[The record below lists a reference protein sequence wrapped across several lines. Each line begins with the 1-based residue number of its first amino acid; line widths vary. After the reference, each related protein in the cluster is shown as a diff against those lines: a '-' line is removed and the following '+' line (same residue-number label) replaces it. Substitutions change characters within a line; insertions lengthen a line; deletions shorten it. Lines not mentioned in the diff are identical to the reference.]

1 MNGPNRVKL
10 KSRLQSRVRVRVRVR
25 GTYRPKEEF
34 TSLFLD
40 TRPYT
45 SMLKTAL
52 NGYIMTVIPT
62 VKSWVSAVSGL
73 DLQKQKS

>member
-1 MNGPNRVKL
+1 VNGPNKVKL
-10 KSRLQSRVRVRVRVR
+10 KSRFLSRVRVRVRVR

-34 TSLFLD
+34 ISFFLD
-40 TRPYT
+40 IRPYI